1 MAKNEFI
8 TKINR
13 ITIEAEIET
22 EDKEGCSRIIEYTP
36 VLPEGIHFSAI
47 TANAKRNPTI
57 IEFIKGVKPI
67 TEDSPSF
74 SLTIDSPVKVEIK
87 SNIYFKETIICKI

>member
-1 MAKNEFI
+1 MLPNKKETI
-8 TKINR
+8 TKINK
-13 ITIEAEIET
+13 ITIEEIET
-22 EDKEGCSRIIEYTP
+22 EDKEMRSRIIEYTP

-87 SNIYFKETIICKI
+87 

>member
-1 MAKNEFI
+1 MLPNKKETI
-8 TKINR
+8 TKVNK

-22 EDKEGCSRIIEYTP
+22 EDKEMRSRIIEYTP
-36 VLPEGIHFSAI
+36 IFPEGIHFSAI

-67 TEDSPSF
+67 TKDSPSF

-87 SNIYFKETIICKI
+87 